1 MTDELHTSHGTP
13 EPTDEPADEQTFTIV
28 IHLPQPI
35 DKMVALLQ
43 ALAEGWPDVPFTSAH
58 WLAQIEIPADR

>member
-1 MTDELHTSHGTP
+1 V
-13 EPTDEPADEQTFTIV
+13 ADEQTDEQTVTIV

-43 ALAEGWPDVPFTSAH
+43 ALAIEWPDVPFTSAH
-58 WLAQIEIPADR
+58 WLAQIDIPASR